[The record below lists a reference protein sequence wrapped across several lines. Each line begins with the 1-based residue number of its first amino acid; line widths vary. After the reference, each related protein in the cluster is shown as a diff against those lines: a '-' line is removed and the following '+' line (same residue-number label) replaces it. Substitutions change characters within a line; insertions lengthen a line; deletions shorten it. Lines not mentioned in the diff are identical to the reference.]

1 MTERADLRASAAVL
15 LSGAAWGLFWLPL
28 RWLETV
34 GITGAW
40 ASLGFFLAAAPVLL
54 PLLVFRRRAFAEG
67 GLALLI
73 TGALTGVA
81 FLCYA
86 LSLLLTDVVRALLL
100 FYVTPLWGT
109 LLAWL
114 LLGERLTRGRV
125 AALLLAFAGLV
136 TILGTGSEGPA
147 RETGRIGDWLG
158 LISGLLWAYGS
169 LRIYRQPHGGALEQG
184 VSFFG
189 WAGLAAIP
197 ILFLLPEAAAG
208 PAPSLDALASAAP
221 LTVVLAALV
230 YLPSIS
236 LILWGATHLDPGR
249 VGLLLMSEV
258 VVGVASAAALTDE
271 PFGLREILGTGLI
284 LSAAL
289 VEVALVWRRS

>member
-1 MTERADLRASAAVL
+1 MKSLVSMALVL
-15 LSGAAWGLFWLPL
+15 G
-28 RWLETV
+28 
-34 GITGAW
+34 
-40 ASLGFFLAAAPVLL
+40 LL
-54 PLLVFRRRAFAEG
+54 PAS
-67 GLALLI
+67 
-73 TGALTGVA
+73 VA
-81 FLCYA
+81 FGQA
-86 LSLLLTDVVRALLL
+86 
-100 FYVTPLWGT
+100 
-109 LLAWL
+109 
-114 LLGERLTRGRV
+114 
-125 AALLLAFAGLV
+125 
-136 TILGTGSEGPA
+136 PA
-147 RETGRIGDWLG
+147 RVVE
-158 LISGLLWAYGS
+158 S
-169 LRIYRQPHGGALEQG
+169 LRLEAARGALEQG